1 MTNGVHTSDNNQFS
15 RVTFHLPV
23 PTSDDGSAIN
33 CIHQPDATTLA
44 YVAASIADS
53 TRRAYRCDLEHF
65 TVWGGVI
72 PTTDVQVASYL
83 AAHAETLAVAT
94 LTRRLVSI
102 SLAHRAKGHTSP
114 TTSELV
120 RATMRGIR
128 RTHGVAQAQATPLLR
143 DDLFQVLDHMG
154 DRLKDVR
161 DRALLLVGFAGG
173 FRCSEVVSLDHGDL
187 QVVRQG
193 MVIHVRRS
201 KTDQD
206 GAGRKI
212 GVPFGRTR
220 YCPIRAL
227 DAWKTAS
234 AINEGPVFRPVDR
247 HGKLAICRLSPDA
260 VSSIVRE
267 RVNAAGF
274 DATGYSGHSLRAG
287 LVTSAAQ
294 QGISSWKIRQQTG
307 HASDAML
314 SRYIRDGE
322 LFTENAAGALL

>member
-1 MTNGVHTSDNNQFS
+1 
-15 RVTFHLPV
+15 
-23 PTSDDGSAIN
+23 
-33 CIHQPDATTLA
+33 
-44 YVAASIADS
+44 
-53 TRRAYRCDLEHF
+53 
-65 TVWGGVI
+65 
-72 PTTDVQVASYL
+72 
-83 AAHAETLAVAT
+83 
-94 LTRRLVSI
+94 
-102 SLAHRAKGHTSP
+102 
-114 TTSELV
+114 
-120 RATMRGIR
+120 MRGIR

-154 DRLKDVR
+154 DRLKDLR

-173 FRCSEVVSLDHGDL
+173 FRCSEVVGLDHGDL

-193 MVIHVRRS
+193 MIIHVRRS

-212 GVPFGRTR
+212 GIPFGRTR
-220 YCPIRAL
+220 HCPIRAL
-227 DAWKTAS
+227 DAWKAAS

-247 HGKLAICRLSPDA
+247 HGKLVVGRLSGDA

-307 HASDAML
+307 HASDAMMA
-314 SRYIRDGE
+314 RYVRDGE
-322 LFTENAAGALL
+322 MFTDNAAGALL